1 MQQVIRVYIAEVSY
15 IFELSNLGNM
25 KMKNNYKM
33 IRHMFQRYTL
43 ANIFLYIRNLY
54 AYSKHILSV
63 MFCNVGNVPY
73 KSGQVAFHIFFIL
86 LIHRNRGN
94 IRTRY
99 EINEHNVEMK

>member
-1 MQQVIRVYIAEVSY
+1 MQQAIRVYIAEVSY

-25 KMKNNYKM
+25 KMKNNTAYISKVY
-33 IRHMFQRYTL
+33 FS
-43 ANIFLYIRNLY
+43 NIFLYIRNLY

-73 KSGQVAFHIFFIL
+73 KSGQVAFHIFIIL
-86 LIHRNRGN
+86 LIHRNWGN